1 MSDGTDSSSSE
12 KKYRIKYE
20 LLKEQYDQLDRSNHR
35 ILNRILNI
43 KAQIYD
49 HMKVKNRLIERLE
62 KHGVKFSDF
71 FLEIPDQ
78 EPGAMVEAEI
88 INRIADGT
96 AQIAY
101 CPPTLKRKRE
111 KNGIIRKPLADEV
124 DFADV
129 KIEQESIEEAINLK
143 QKKPVA
149 SSKFNCPIQYR
160 QSYLQAHYTYL
171 LSFWCGEMIFN
182 DSGDEV
188 DFVGSNQLFV
198 EYLQHLP
205 CIIAE
210 QEEKMHHVNAQIEP
224 LLQEILRI
232 AVSLYNTGV
241 DENGAPLSE
250 ETKTRKRGELYSL
263 FTRLDDLNSKKLILA
278 NGIKDI
284 CDTSISMYQK
294 ATRNTVNFNVF
305 IVINA
310 QREEAR
316 ENQNNLEF
324 MDDDSLIIEDSV
336 LPVPTEPVRSVS
348 PKLQWDEAL
357 HDFVVVDDDED
368 ELEDEEDDDYDD
380 EYEDEDYEF
389 CVPLEISDDEDEYIK
404 MSYLK
409 EQSDEF
415 PVDLSIPKV
424 DPVYCIC
431 QKVVMQDSMVACD
444 GEDCQYQWFH
454 FKCVNVLSKPR
465 GKWYCPDCRGDRPNV
480 PKIKKRYE
488 KSDNE

>member
-1 MSDGTDSSSSE
+1 MSNGTDSSSSE

-35 ILNRILNI
+35 ILNRILNV

-62 KHGVKFSDF
+62 RHGVKFSDF

-101 CPPTLKRKRE
+101 CPPALKRKRE
-111 KNGIIRKPLADEV
+111 KCGIIRKPLSDEV
-124 DFADV
+124 DFADLV
-129 KIEQESIEEAINLK
+129 
-143 QKKPVA
+143 V
-149 SSKFNCPIQYR
+149 PIIVYVV
-160 QSYLQAHYTYL
+160 S
-171 LSFWCGEMIFN
+171 

-205 CIIAE
+205 CIISE
-210 QEEKMHHVNAQIEP
+210 QEEKIHHVNAQIEP

-232 AVSLYNTGV
+232 AVSLYNTGI

-294 ATRNTVNFNVF
+294 ATRM
-305 IVINA
+305 INA

-316 ENQNNLEF
+316 ENQSSLEF

-336 LPVPTEPVRSVS
+336 LPVSTEPVRSVS

-357 HDFVVVDDDED
+357 HDFVVVDADEE
-368 ELEDEEDDDYDD
+368 ELLDEEDDDYDD

-480 PKIKKRYE
+480 PKVKKRYE

>member
-124 DFADV
+124 DFADLV
-129 KIEQESIEEAINLK
+129 V
-143 QKKPVA
+143 PVIVLM
-149 SSKFNCPIQYR
+149 CLVY
-160 QSYLQAHYTYL
+160 SYPKMLFL
-171 LSFWCGEMIFN
+171 GEMIFN

>member
-124 DFADV
+124 DFADLV
-129 KIEQESIEEAINLK
+129 V
-143 QKKPVA
+143 PVIVLM
-149 SSKFNCPIQYR
+149 CLVY
-160 QSYLQAHYTYL
+160 SYPKMLFL
-171 LSFWCGEMIFN
+171 GEMIFN

-294 ATRNTVNFNVF
+294 ATRM
-305 IVINA
+305 INA

-431 QKVVMQDSMVACD
+431 QKVMQDSMVACD

>member
-1 MSDGTDSSSSE
+1 
-12 KKYRIKYE
+12 
-20 LLKEQYDQLDRSNHR
+20 LKCQMSNHR
-35 ILNRILNI
+35 ILNRILNV

-62 KHGVKFSDF
+62 RHGVKFSDF

-101 CPPTLKRKRE
+101 CPPALKRKRE
-111 KNGIIRKPLADEV
+111 KCGIIRKPLADEV

-129 KIEQESIEEAINLK
+129 KIEQESIEETLAVPFNTAK
-143 QKKPVA
+143 A
-149 SSKFNCPIQYR
+149 SSMFVI
-160 QSYLQAHYTYL
+160 LTYHRL
-171 LSFWCGEMIFN
+171 CGNMIFT

-188 DFVGSNQLFV
+188 DFVGSNQVFV

-205 CIIAE
+205 CIISE
-210 QEEKMHHVNAQIEP
+210 QEEKIHHVNAQIEP

-294 ATRNTVNFNVF
+294 ATRM
-305 IVINA
+305 INA

-316 ENQNNLEF
+316 ENQSNLEF
-324 MDDDSLIIEDSV
+324 MDDDSLIIEESV

-357 HDFVVVDDDED
+357 HDFVVVDDDEE
-368 ELEDEEDDDYDD
+368 ELLDEEDDDYDD

-431 QKVVMQDSMVACD
+431 QKVMQDSMVACD

>member
-129 KIEQESIEEAINLK
+129 KIEQESIEEAL
-143 QKKPVA
+143 V
-149 SSKFNCPIQYR
+149 Y
-160 QSYLQAHYTYL
+160 SYHKMLFL
-171 LSFWCGEMIFN
+171 GEMIFN

>member
-124 DFADV
+124 DFADYPFET
-129 KIEQESIEEAINLK
+129 KKNPLHLLNLTVPFNTAK
-143 QKKPVA
+143 A
-149 SSKFNCPIQYR
+149 FSKLIILLVY
-160 QSYLQAHYTYL
+160 SYPKMLFL
-171 LSFWCGEMIFN
+171 GEMIFN

-294 ATRNTVNFNVF
+294 ATRSMNSIHTVNFSVF

>member
-49 HMKVKNRLIERLE
+49 HMK
-62 KHGVKFSDF
+62 
-71 FLEIPDQ
+71 

-129 KIEQESIEEAINLK
+129 KIEQESIEEAL
-143 QKKPVA
+143 V
-149 SSKFNCPIQYR
+149 Y
-160 QSYLQAHYTYL
+160 SYHKMLFL
-171 LSFWCGEMIFN
+171 GEMIFN

>member
-49 HMKVKNRLIERLE
+49 HMK
-62 KHGVKFSDF
+62 
-71 FLEIPDQ
+71 

-129 KIEQESIEEAINLK
+129 KIEQESIEEAL
-143 QKKPVA
+143 V
-149 SSKFNCPIQYR
+149 Y
-160 QSYLQAHYTYL
+160 SYPKMLFL
-171 LSFWCGEMIFN
+171 GEMIFN

-294 ATRNTVNFNVF
+294 ATRNTVNFSVF

>member
-1 MSDGTDSSSSE
+1 MNKVKMTFFSLTKLTATYYLHLDADCWYELIEMSNGTDSSSSE

-35 ILNRILNI
+35 ILNRILNV

-62 KHGVKFSDF
+62 RHGVKFSDF

-88 INRIADGT
+88 INRIADACST
-96 AQIAY
+96 Y
-101 CPPTLKRKRE
+101 
-111 KNGIIRKPLADEV
+111 
-124 DFADV
+124 
-129 KIEQESIEEAINLK
+129 
-143 QKKPVA
+143 
-149 SSKFNCPIQYR
+149 YR
-160 QSYLQAHYTYL
+160 L
-171 LSFWCGEMIFN
+171 CGSMIFS

-205 CIIAE
+205 CIISE
-210 QEEKMHHVNAQIEP
+210 QEEKIHHVNAQIEP

-232 AVSLYNTGV
+232 AVSLYNTGI

-294 ATRNTVNFNVF
+294 ATRM
-305 IVINA
+305 INA

-316 ENQNNLEF
+316 ENQSSLEF

-336 LPVPTEPVRSVS
+336 LPVSTEPVRSVS

-357 HDFVVVDDDED
+357 HDFVVVDADEE
-368 ELEDEEDDDYDD
+368 ELLDEEDDDYDD

-431 QKVVMQDSMVACD
+431 QKVMQDSMVACD

-480 PKIKKRYE
+480 PKVKKRYE

>member
-1 MSDGTDSSSSE
+1 MRIVE

-35 ILNRILNI
+35 ILNRILNV

-62 KHGVKFSDF
+62 RHGVKFSDF

-101 CPPTLKRKRE
+101 CPPALKRKRE
-111 KNGIIRKPLADEV
+111 KCGIIRKPLSDEV

-129 KIEQESIEEAINLK
+129 KIEQESIEETTY
-143 QKKPVA
+143 
-149 SSKFNCPIQYR
+149 YR
-160 QSYLQAHYTYL
+160 L
-171 LSFWCGEMIFN
+171 CGSMIFS

-205 CIIAE
+205 CIISE
-210 QEEKMHHVNAQIEP
+210 QEEKIHHVNAQIEP

-232 AVSLYNTGV
+232 AVSLYNTGI

-294 ATRNTVNFNVF
+294 ATRM
-305 IVINA
+305 INA
-310 QREEAR
+310 QREEAH
-316 ENQNNLEF
+316 
-324 MDDDSLIIEDSV
+324 SV
-336 LPVPTEPVRSVS
+336 LPVSTEPVRSVS
-348 PKLQWDEAL
+348 PKLLWDEAL
-357 HDFVVVDDDED
+357 HDFVVVDADEE
-368 ELEDEEDDDYDD
+368 ELLDEEDDDYDD

-431 QKVVMQDSMVACD
+431 QKVMQDSMVACD

-480 PKIKKRYE
+480 PKVKKRYE

>member
-124 DFADV
+124 DFAEA
-129 KIEQESIEEAINLK
+129 KIEQESIEEAIHLK

-149 SSKFNCPIQYR
+149 SSKFNCPIQYS
-160 QSYLQAHYTYL
+160 QSFLQAHYT
-171 LSFWCGEMIFN
+171 
-182 DSGDEV
+182 
-188 DFVGSNQLFV
+188 LFV

-294 ATRNTVNFNVF
+294 ATRM
-305 IVINA
+305 INA

>member
-49 HMKVKNRLIERLE
+49 HMK
-62 KHGVKFSDF
+62 
-71 FLEIPDQ
+71 

-129 KIEQESIEEAINLK
+129 KIEQESTEEAL
-143 QKKPVA
+143 V
-149 SSKFNCPIQYR
+149 Y
-160 QSYLQAHYTYL
+160 SYPKMLFL
-171 LSFWCGEMIFN
+171 GEMIFN